1 MKDNRTAKVNGI
13 EINYEVHG
21 KEGAPWLVLS
31 HSLACSV
38 RMWDPQIEAFKGSHR
53 ILNYDMRGHGRSS
66 APSVPYTLDMLADDV
81 LGLVSFL
88 KIEKATYCGLS
99 IGGMIGQTLA
109 LRGKGPFE
117 RMVLCDTTHAQ
128 PPEALKQWED
138 RIRIAESKGMA
149 GLLDSTMER
158 WFTEPFRKKNSPE
171 FQRIRMLVEQ
181 TPVAGYIG
189 CGRAIMGL
197 NTTARLKEIRL
208 PLLAITGEQDGA
220 APGTKHIGENVPG
233 ARFVSIPQAAHI
245 ANVEQPEAFNR
256 ALREFLS
263 SPASAR
269 A

>member
-1 MKDNRTAKVNGI
+1 MKAKVNGI

-38 RMWDPQIEAFKGSHR
+38 RMWDPQVEAFKDSHR
-53 ILNYDMRGHGRSS
+53 ILNYDMRGHGESS
-66 APSVPYTLDMLADDV
+66 APTGPYTLEMLADDV
-81 LGLVSFL
+81 LGLASSL
-88 KIEKATYCGLS
+88 KIQKAVYCGLS

-109 LRGKGPFE
+109 LRGQGPFE

-158 WFTEPFRKKNSPE
+158 WFTPRFRSSPGAK
-171 FQRIRMLVEQ
+171 RIAELILK